1 MLWFAYQNA
10 KGAKTRRALTAV
22 KESTDYIRGTQIVDG
37 AIRTFRKAQVI
48 EYFDSERAFNA
59 CTLPDPEP
67 TTEGNYTPKTRSP
80 SGPEICFT
88 GFNASVREALE
99 AQATQAG
106 LWVRKS
112 VTSKLSFLCTG
123 PNAGPKKVDAALRMG
138 VVIMDQ
144 EAFGWMLET
153 GEIPV

>member
-1 MLWFAYQNA
+1 
-10 KGAKTRRALTAV
+10 
-22 KESTDYIRGTQIVDG
+22 VDG
-37 AIRTFRKAQVI
+37 AFRTFRKAQVI
-48 EYFDSERAFNA
+48 EYFDSERSFNA

-67 TTEGNYTPKTRSP
+67 KTEGISVNRTSKTRSP

-88 GFNASVREALE
+88 GFSASIRAALE
-99 AQATQAG
+99 GQATQAG

-123 PNAGPKKVDAALRMG
+123 PNAGPKKVDAALKMG